1 MWGLALQT
9 SRNQEHTD
17 VGRVA
22 LNEELSLFCDTP
34 LAYLIHRFAALFH
47 KYGRYWDWVRPCI
60 HQGWQSRFLG
70 CPVNL
75 PWNSGKEHLPPKTK
89 EAKLLSFWATWSVS
103 KQKRIVSF
111 IRELL
116 ELSYSASPFL
126 PGSYF
131 FFLSLSLSISLHPP
145 KIAHLC
151 FVPHDVTTLPP
162 CELIRWHQL
171 RK

>member
-9 SRNQEHTD
+9 SRNQEHAD

-22 LNEELSLFCDTP
+22 LNEELSLSWVTP
-34 LAYLIHRFAALFH
+34 LAYLIRWFATLFH
-47 KYGRYWDWVRPCI
+47 KDWRYWDWVRPCT
-60 HQGWQSRFLG
+60 HQGWQWCFLC
-70 CPVNL
+70 CPVTL

-89 EAKLLSFWATWSVS
+89 EAKLLSFGAIWSVS

-111 IRELL
+111 IRDLL

-145 KIAHLC
+145 KIARLC
-151 FVPHDVTTLPP
+151 FVPHDVTTLP
-162 CELIRWHQL
+162 HVS
-171 RK
+171 